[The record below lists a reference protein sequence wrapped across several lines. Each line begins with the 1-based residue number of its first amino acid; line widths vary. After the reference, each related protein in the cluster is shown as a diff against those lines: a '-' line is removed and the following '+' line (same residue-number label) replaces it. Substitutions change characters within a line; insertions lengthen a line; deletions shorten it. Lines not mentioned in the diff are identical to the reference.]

1 MIIFNSP
8 VMCKETL
15 HNKSTSYIANN
26 SFFKRLLTS
35 CIFFTYF
42 NILLRTRDHSSRSSM
57 IWSLPPMMMLSA
69 ILQQFANLII
79 ILWLWRL
86 FCITRSGQRNLFG
99 EFFLRQNFANN
110 FLRKLPKKGK
120 FLRNHKLICFL
131 FVLTDVTK
139 QTKTQE
145 KHQNCP

>member
-79 ILWLWRL
+79 MVMKIVLHYTLGTKKSLWRI
-86 FCITRSGQRNLFG
+86 FPET
-99 EFFLRQNFANN
+99 
-110 FLRKLPKKGK
+110 KLCQQFSTK
-120 FLRNHKLICFL
+120 
-131 FVLTDVTK
+131 VTK
-139 QTKTQE
+139 ERKIF
-145 KHQNCP
+145 KKS